1 MTADV
6 TAQEIVSDVILTGG
20 CEDCLD
26 SAANVGC
33 RVDQG
38 AVNVKKIGRE
48 LGHRHVKRS
57 DGHRV
62 RTASWRS
69 RLGRALRPAVA
80 ARRLAGRAEALRPPG
95 GSAVAFPRRR

>member
-38 AVNVKKIGRE
+38 AVNVKKVGRE
-48 LGHRHVKRS
+48 LGHRHVKRVGQS
-57 DGHRV
+57 PRKKPLPGGRGSV
-62 RTASWRS
+62 GS
-69 RLGRALRPAVA
+69 RLRQTLRAAVAGRRPA
-80 ARRLAGRAEALRPPG
+80 RPAEASPPSG
-95 GSAVAFPRRR
+95 G